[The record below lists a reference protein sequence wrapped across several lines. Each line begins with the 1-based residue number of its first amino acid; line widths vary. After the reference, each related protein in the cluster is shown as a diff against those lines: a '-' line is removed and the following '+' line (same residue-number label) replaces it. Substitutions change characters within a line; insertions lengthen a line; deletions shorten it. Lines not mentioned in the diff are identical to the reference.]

1 VTRLVAGP
9 DAVQAEAR
17 QAESVD
23 EINAWAARVTKGLIT
38 KAVPPEASL
47 DDGMVLI
54 NAVYFKVRRAV
65 SNDELRS
72 L

>member
-1 VTRLVAGP
+1 M
-9 DAVQAEAR
+9 
-17 QAESVD
+17 
-23 EINAWAARVTKGLIT
+23 TKGLIT